1 MSDQVAQAV
10 AVEDVADAAALS
22 SDLGTSEAGTE
33 LGAECAPI
41 ICNFASLT
49 RQRGG
54 EAAMIMKQGAR
65 TDLAQIRAMSQ
76 RAMIAARMANMQKGW
91 QNNASIEALSQPE
104 AAAKVGVSR
113 STVQR
118 AAKVLT
124 TAPQAVVEAVER
136 GQRANQMLESEHL
149 DAVSQTEAAKMAN
162 MSRGASLQMLL

>member
-1 MSDQVAQAV
+1 
-10 AVEDVADAAALS
+10 
-22 SDLGTSEAGTE
+22 
-33 LGAECAPI
+33 
-41 ICNFASLT
+41 
-49 RQRGG
+49 
-54 EAAMIMKQGAR
+54 
-65 TDLAQIRAMSQ
+65 
-76 RAMIAARMANMQKGW
+76 MQKGW